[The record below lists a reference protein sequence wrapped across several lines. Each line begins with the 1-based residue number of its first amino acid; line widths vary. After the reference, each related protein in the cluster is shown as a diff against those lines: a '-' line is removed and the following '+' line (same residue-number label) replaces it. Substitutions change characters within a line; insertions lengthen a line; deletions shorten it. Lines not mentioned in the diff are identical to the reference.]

1 VQMSALSSVLSLSCY
16 DLALT
21 ILGSNNA

>member
-1 VQMSALSSVLSLSCY
+1 MTALSSVLILSCY